1 MKTFFILDYLMYVQD
16 GNFKHSDTYDVRVLV
31 YSHGKRVH
39 AEIVFQVVFANLANL
54 TQESILSAR

>member
-1 MKTFFILDYLMYVQD
+1 MYVQD